1 MRILGERRRGI
12 NFSIVKRRILK
23 IFIAIILIATGLF
36 FFYFNNTRLVNA
48 KTRAFYTE
56 LKDSLKQK
64 GFSANLLV
72 ISTKR
77 VKWHNDIQV
86 KFSGAAKE
94 SRHLIG
100 DAIDFIVFDI
110 NDDGKSDS
118 KDVDIIYDIL
128 DKEIIKDR
136 GGIGTYKNEYSF
148 IDRQMIHID
157 CRNYKARWAR

>member
-1 MRILGERRRGI
+1 M
-12 NFSIVKRRILK
+12 KKRILK
-23 IFIAIILIATGLF
+23 VFIAIVLIAVGLF
-36 FFYFNNTRLVNA
+36 FFYFNNTRLANPITQ
-48 KTRAFYTE
+48 KFYTQ
-56 LKDSLKQK
+56 LKDTLKQR
-64 GFSANLLV
+64 GFSAKLLV

-77 VKWHNDIQV
+77 AKWHNDIQV
-86 KFSGAAKE
+86 KFSGAAKD

-118 KDVDIIYDIL
+118 KDVDIVFDIL
-128 DKEIIKDR
+128 DKEIIKDK
-136 GGIGTYKNEYSF
+136 GGIGTYKNEHSV

>member
-1 MRILGERRRGI
+1 M
-12 NFSIVKRRILK
+12 KRK
-23 IFIAIILIATGLF
+23 IFKFFIAFLLIAAGLF

-48 KTRAFYTE
+48 KTRTFYTE

-64 GFSANLLV
+64 GLSAKLLV

-86 KFSGAAKE
+86 KLSGAAKD

-110 NDDGKSDS
+110 NDDGQSNS
-118 KDVDIIYDIL
+118 KDVDIIFDIL
-128 DKEIIKDR
+128 DKEIIKDK
-136 GGIGTYKNEYSF
+136 GGIGTYKNEKSF

-157 CRNYKARWAR
+157 CRGYKARWAR

>member
-1 MRILGERRRGI
+1 LEGLKQGI
-12 NFSIVKRRILK
+12 KFSFVKRRILK
-23 IFIAIILIATGLF
+23 FFIAIALFIAGLF
-36 FFYFNNTRLVNA
+36 FFYFNNTRLVDA
-48 KTRAFYTE
+48 KTRVFYTD

-64 GFSANLLV
+64 GFKKRLLV

-86 KFSGAAKE
+86 KLSGAAKD
-94 SRHLIG
+94 SRHLVG

-118 KDVDIIYDIL
+118 KDVDIVFDIL
-128 DKEIIKDR
+128 DKEIIKDK
-136 GGIGTYKNEYSF
+136 GGIGTYRNEHSF

-157 CRNYKARWAR
+157 CRGYRARWAR

>member
-1 MRILGERRRGI
+1 MRRRDI
-12 NFSIVKRRILK
+12 NFSIVKRKILK
-23 IFIAIILIATGLF
+23 FFIAIILIAIGLF

-48 KTRAFYTE
+48 KTRTFYTE
-56 LKDSLKQK
+56 LKESLKQK

-86 KFSGAAKE
+86 KLSGAAKD
-94 SRHLIG
+94 SRHLVG

-118 KDVDIIYDIL
+118 KDVNIVYDIL
-128 DKEIIKDR
+128 DKEIIKDK
-136 GGIGTYKNEYSF
+136 GGIGTYRNEKSF
-148 IDRQMIHID
+148 IDKQMIHID
-157 CRNYKARWAR
+157 CRGYKARWAR